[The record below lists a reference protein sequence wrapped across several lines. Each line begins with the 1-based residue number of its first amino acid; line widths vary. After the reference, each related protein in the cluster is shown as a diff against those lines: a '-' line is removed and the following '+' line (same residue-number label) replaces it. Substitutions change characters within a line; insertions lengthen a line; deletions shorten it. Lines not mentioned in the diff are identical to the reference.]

1 VFKVVDVRELLEY
14 NADVRRNYLET
25 LGRMSW
31 KEFTKNREASFHSM
45 RNIFVHTLDAIE
57 YWLDFLETK
66 NLRPKKEYEDYKS
79 FEEVRAYMENV
90 EKRLNDYLDSLPK
103 EGLNKEY
110 TAKDDS
116 GKVMQVSAEDVLIH
130 VFEEEVHHR
139 GELIALLWQIGIE
152 PPAMGWKG
160 L

>member
-1 VFKVVDVRELLEY
+1 
-14 NADVRRNYLET
+14 
-25 LGRMSW
+25 MSW
-31 KEFTKNREASFHSM
+31 EELTKDREASFHSM
-45 RNIFVHTLDAIE
+45 RNIFIHTLGAID
-57 YWLDFLETK
+57 YWLDFLKAK
-66 NLRPKKEYEDYKS
+66 NFRPKKKYDEYKS
-79 FEEVRAYMENV
+79 FEEVRTYMENV

-103 EGLNKEY
+103 EGLNRKY
-110 TAKDDS
+110 VVKDDS
-116 GKVMQVSAEDVLIH
+116 GKIMKVSAEDVLIH